1 MSDVLRELSEQ
12 SILEAIFRDGP
23 ITRPEIAA
31 RTGISKPTVSA
42 VVNRLVQAELVQP
55 AGERPSGRGRTPL
68 AFVVNEAAGIV
79 VGVDVGSTTLRV
91 AATDIFGERLAE
103 QEHATAPAGGKAVA
117 DQITA
122 VVREIVGRLGP
133 AHGELLAIGL
143 STPGV
148 VDPVTRRV
156 TSLAYRLS
164 ASGGFEALSVLEER
178 FGVPVLVDNDINL
191 AAVGEKWRGLAA
203 GSSTFVFIG
212 IGAGV
217 GMGIVIN
224 DELYRGFHGAAGEIG
239 YFPLAADPFAEQ
251 HRKLGGLEDEI
262 GADGL
267 VSAYNAGGAGDVT
280 AAREVFERA
289 GAGDERARAVIEAVG
304 QRLGLAI
311 ATVCAV
317 LDPALVTLGG
327 RIGSAPD
334 LLPPVRATV
343 ARLFPLPIRIETSLL
358 AERAALE
365 GALAMG
371 LQAARERFFS
381 RDRRGPRRLDA
392 T

>member
-1 MSDVLRELSEQ
+1 VFGRVLALSNVLRELSEQ
-12 SILEAIFRDGP
+12 SVLEAIFRDGP

-42 VVNRLVQAELVQP
+42 VVDRLVQAELVQP

-79 VGVDVGSTTLRV
+79 AGVDVGSTTLRV

-103 QEHATAPAGGKAVA
+103 QEHATARGGDKAVA

-122 VVREIVGRLGP
+122 VLGALVRELSG
-133 AHGELLAIGL
+133 HGELLAIGV

-148 VDPVTRRV
+148 VDPATRRV
-156 TSLAYRLS
+156 TSLAYHLS
-164 ASGGFEALSVLEER
+164 PSGGFEALSILEER
-178 FGVPVLVDNDINL
+178 FGVPVLVDNDVNL
-191 AAVGEKWRGLAA
+191 AAVGERWRGLAA

-251 HRKLGGLEDEI
+251 HRRLGGLEDEI

-267 VSAYNAGGAGDVT
+267 VAAYGAGVT
-280 AAREVFERA
+280 EARELFELARD
-289 GAGDERARAVIEAVG
+289 GDDRARDVIEAVG

-317 LDPALVTLGG
+317 LDPELVALGG
-327 RIGSAPD
+327 RIGSAPG
-334 LLPPVRATV
+334 LLAPVRATV
-343 ARLFPLPIRIETSLL
+343 ARLFPLPIRIETSIL
-358 AERAALE
+358 AERAPLE
-365 GALAMG
+365 GAVAIG

-381 RDRRGPRRLDA
+381 RDRRSPDV
-392 T
+392 